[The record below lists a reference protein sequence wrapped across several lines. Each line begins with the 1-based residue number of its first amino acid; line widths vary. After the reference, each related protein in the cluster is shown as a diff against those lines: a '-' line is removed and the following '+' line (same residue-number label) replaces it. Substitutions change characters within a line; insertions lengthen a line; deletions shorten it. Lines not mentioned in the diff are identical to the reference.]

1 MKYLSI
7 ILGLSLFLFFFLR
20 RKIDLY
26 SLEYDILNWED
37 LDPDLQQHLVES
49 KHLLFDLDKNEA
61 LDIKNSSI
69 VGIRS
74 GKISFRY
81 NGKRYAVK
89 ALGNREAY
97 PFLIKGGKLYCL
109 YNERGGTP
117 MFKDAESLSKFPF
130 YCFSL

>member
-1 MKYLSI
+1 MKYLLI
-7 ILGLSLFLFFFLR
+7 VLGLSLFLFLFLR

-26 SLEYDILNWED
+26 SLKYDILKWED
-37 LDPDLQQHLVES
+37 LDPDLQQHLVKS
-49 KHLLFDLDKNEA
+49 RPLLFDLDKNEA

-69 VGIRS
+69 VGIMP
-74 GKISFRY
+74 GKLSFRY
-81 NGKRYAVK
+81 NNKRYAVK
-89 ALGNREAY
+89 VLGNCLAY
-97 PFLIKGGKLYCL
+97 PFLIKDGKLYCL